1 MTVTCLPF
9 PHGIQTPHPPQSEAV
24 VIGPQV
30 LLLLIGK
37 VGLVPV
43 VQGLVPLL
51 LHTQVRLVPLEGI
64 LQHSTGSIR
73 LLELVVDTGMRME
86 IGNRNME
93 IRNGNYKL
101 ETKTVRLG
109 RNMMIVSGKIE
120 MGDGSK
126 KIGWE

>member
-1 MTVTCLPF
+1 
-9 PHGIQTPHPPQSEAV
+9 
-24 VIGPQV
+24 
-30 LLLLIGK
+30 
-37 VGLVPV
+37 
-43 VQGLVPLL
+43 
-51 LHTQVRLVPLEGI
+51 
-64 LQHSTGSIR
+64 
-73 LLELVVDTGMRME
+73 
-86 IGNRNME
+86 ME